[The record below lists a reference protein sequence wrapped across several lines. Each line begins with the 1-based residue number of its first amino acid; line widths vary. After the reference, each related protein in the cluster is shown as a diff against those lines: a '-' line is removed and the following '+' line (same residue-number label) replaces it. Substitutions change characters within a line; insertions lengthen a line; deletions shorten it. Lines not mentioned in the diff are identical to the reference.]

1 MAHQRSNNAYHQ
13 QNDMLED
20 ELSKKTSR
28 LKQIAIKIGD
38 EARFQNEMLSK
49 MDDDFNKTDG
59 FLGSTMLKLKKITG
73 GGYGKMWC
81 TLFLWIMGLSF
92 FMYLILRFK

>member
-49 MDDDFNKTDG
+49 MVVYS
-59 FLGSTMLKLKKITG
+59 LQYIV
-73 GGYGKMWC
+73 
-81 TLFLWIMGLSF
+81 IR
-92 FMYLILRFK
+92 LILGR